1 MKTNNTAIKV
11 NNLSK
16 HYNLGEIGASTFRE
30 ALERKWHKLR
40 GRDPD
45 EHMGL
50 IESGDPR
57 DHYRTKKRGEIW
69 ALRDISFEVK
79 RGEVIGIIGKN
90 GAGKSTLL
98 KLLTRITEPTGGRAE
113 LYGRVGSLL
122 EVGTGFHGDLTGRE
136 NVYLNGTILGMS
148 KAEID
153 DKFDSI
159 VEFSGVEKFIDTPV
173 KRYSSGMTVRL
184 AFAVA
189 AQLEPEI
196 MLIDEVLAVGDIAF
210 QQKCLGKMQ
219 DVSNSGRTI
228 LFVSH
233 NMSSVLNLCPTTIY
247 LKNGQIEEI
256 GPSDRV
262 IAKYLEDSTEK
273 AKQNLSDR
281 ADRKGNG
288 KFRFTGF
295 EIVEPD
301 GGAATGKSCVMRIHY
316 DVPGPESLDEV
327 SISMA
332 IEKNGNAVIVFWT
345 ECLGA
350 NLNNVRGAGYID
362 CIVEKWPLVAGLY
375 TVNLHCT
382 EQGRLADW
390 VTEAAEIPVQDAGYF
405 DKGKPLKQGHPPI
418 VVPYRWE
425 RV

>member
-1 MKTNNTAIKV
+1 MKKNIAIKV
-11 NNLSK
+11 SNLSK
-16 HYNLGEIGASTFRE
+16 HYNLGEIGASTFKE
-30 ALERKWHKLR
+30 ALERSWHKLR

-45 EHMGL
+45 KYTGL

-57 DHYRTKKRGEIW
+57 DSYRAKRRGDLW
-69 ALRDISFEVK
+69 ALRDVSFEVK
-79 RGEVIGIIGKN
+79 RGEVIGVIGKN

-98 KLLTRITEPTGGRAE
+98 KLLTRITEPTSGRAE

-136 NVYLNGTILGMS
+136 NVYLNGTILGMT
-148 KAEID
+148 KAEVD
-153 DKFDSI
+153 AKFDEI
-159 VEFSGVEKFIDTPV
+159 VDFSGVEKFIDTPV

-196 MLIDEVLAVGDIAF
+196 MLIDEVLSVGDASF
-210 QQKCLGKMQ
+210 QHKCLGKMK
-219 DVSNSGRTI
+219 DVSQSGRTI

-247 LKNGQIEEI
+247 LKDGQIEEM

-262 IAKYLEDSTEK
+262 IAHYLEDSTEK
-273 AKQNLSDR
+273 AQQDINNR
-281 ADRKGNG
+281 TDRKGNG
-288 KFRFTGF
+288 KFRFSKF
-295 EIVEPD
+295 EIVEPEL
-301 GGAATGKSCVMRIHY
+301 GATTGKKCVMRIHY
-316 DVPGPESLDEV
+316 NVSGNESLKEV

-332 IEKNGNAVIVFWT
+332 VEKNGNATIVFWT
-345 ECLGA
+345 ECSGS
-350 NLNNVRGAGYID
+350 NLDNISGKGYID
-362 CIVEKWPLVAGLY
+362 CVIEKWPLVAGVYTINLY
-375 TVNLHCT
+375 CT

-405 DKGKPLKQGHPPI
+405 DGGKPLNQGHPPI
-418 VVPYRWE
+418 VVPYHWA
-425 RV
+425 